1 MVDNDGDVADR
12 GNAWFQRLVAHIADL
27 QGQING
33 LGKQE
38 SISDEELES
47 INEAKNQLTTARE
60 SLQHSDLWSRFS
72 GKATDRALANV
83 HEAEVVILR
92 ITRLGQMRWKA
103 LAVLVQARLHLHP
116 TDLRLKQLEKLLQ
129 PDGDP
134 AELRQADRELLV
146 DTLHAAN
153 QAEEAER
160 ARVRSFAHI
169 LMASTAVMGLI
180 AFGFAIFA
188 VTEPAV
194 GERFCFP
201 QDQDNPNAPLTVCPL
216 GNEPTW
222 QGVWFIEFVGMLA
235 AAVTGAVS
243 LRKVRGNSS
252 PYHVLINLLL
262 LRLPVGALTAVVG
275 VVLLSGKFF
284 PGLTAL
290 DTSSQIIAWAM
301 AFGVLQEAVTR
312 TIDRQGQHLLESVKA
327 PGREQPEGEAK
338 PPRDSVK
345 GNSKR
350 EK

>member
-1 MVDNDGDVADR
+1 MVDNDEDITDR
-12 GNAWFQRLVAHIADL
+12 GNAWFQRLMAHIVDL
-27 QGQING
+27 QGQVNG
-33 LGKQE
+33 LCKQDT
-38 SISDEELES
+38 ISDEELES
-47 INEAKNQLTTARE
+47 ISKAKHQLMTARE
-60 SLQHSDLWSRFS
+60 SLQQSSIWSQLS
-72 GKATDRALANV
+72 GKANDRALANV
-83 HEAEVVILR
+83 HEAEVAILR
-92 ITRLGQMRWKA
+92 ITPLGQMRWKA

-134 AELRQADRELLV
+134 AELVSADRELLV

-180 AFGFAIFA
+180 AFGFAMFA
-188 VTEPAV
+188 VAEPAI

-201 QDQDNPNAPLTVCPL
+201 KDQDNPNAPLTVCPL
-216 GNEPTW
+216 GQEPTW
-222 QGVWFIEFVGMLA
+222 EGVWFIEFVGMLA
-235 AAVTGAVS
+235 SAVTGAVS

-252 PYHVLINLLL
+252 PYHVLISLLL
-262 LRLPVGALTAVVG
+262 LKLPVGALTAVVG
-275 VVLLSGKFF
+275 IVLLSGTFF

-327 PGREQPEGEAK
+327 PGREQPEDEAR
-338 PPRDSVK
+338 PPK
-345 GNSKR
+345 GQ
-350 EK
+350 

>member
-1 MVDNDGDVADR
+1 MVDNDGDVSDR
-12 GNAWFQRLVAHIADL
+12 GNAWFQRLMAHIADL

-33 LGKQE
+33 LAKQDD
-38 SISDEELES
+38 IGDEERECLS
-47 INEAKNQLTTARE
+47 KAGHQLTTARE
-60 SLQHSDLWSRFS
+60 SLRHSGLWARFS

-83 HEAEVVILR
+83 HEAEVAILR
-92 ITRLGQMRWKA
+92 ITPIGEMRWKA
-103 LAVLVQARLHLHP
+103 LAVLVQARLHLQP
-116 TDLRLKQLEKLLQ
+116 ADLRLKQLEKLLQ

-146 DTLHAAN
+146 NTLHAAN

-169 LMASTAVMGLI
+169 LIASTTVLGLI
-180 AFGFAIFA
+180 AFGLGIFA
-188 VTEPAV
+188 VTEPAI

-201 QDQDNPNAPLTVCPL
+201 QNQDDPNAPLTVCPL
-216 GNEPTW
+216 GKTASWE
-222 QGVWFIEFVGMLA
+222 GVWFIEFVGMLA
-235 AAVTGAVS
+235 AAVSGAGS

-275 VVLLSGKFF
+275 IMLLSGKFF

-312 TIDRQGQHLLESVKA
+312 MIDRQGQQLLESVKA
-327 PGREQPEGEAK
+327 PGREQPDEAR
-338 PPRDSVK
+338 PRRGPVK
-345 GNSKR
+345 GSTRR
-350 EK
+350 EA